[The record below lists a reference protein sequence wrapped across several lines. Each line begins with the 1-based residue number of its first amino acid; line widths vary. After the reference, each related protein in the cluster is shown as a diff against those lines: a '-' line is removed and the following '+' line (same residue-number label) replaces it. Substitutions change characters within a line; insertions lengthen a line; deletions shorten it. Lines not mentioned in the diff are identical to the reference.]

1 MLGTLVN
8 TAAVV
13 LGSSI
18 GLLLKSRFPDRIRSA
33 VFRGIG
39 IFSLAIGISMAI
51 ETRSFLIMILSVVLG
66 AITGEYLDIDR
77 WLSGLS
83 EKLKS
88 KLGSSE
94 KRFTEGLMTA
104 FLLFCTG
111 SMTIIGGIQEGM
123 TGDVSLYC
131 IKSLMDGVSSIALAS
146 AMGIG
151 VLFSALP
158 LFILQGGITLS
169 ARLFGEVVPPEVITE
184 ISAVGGLLI
193 VGLGIEIL
201 ELRRMEIAN
210 YLPALVYAGVFAV
223 LLRII

>member
-1 MLGTLVN
+1 
-8 TAAVV
+8 
-13 LGSSI
+13 
-18 GLLLKSRFPDRIRSA
+18 
-33 VFRGIG
+33 
-39 IFSLAIGISMAI
+39 MAI

-77 WLSGLS
+77 WLSRLS

-123 TGDVSLYC
+123 TGDASLYY

-158 LFILQGGITLS
+158 LFILQGAITLS

-184 ISAVGGLLI
+184 VSAVGGLLI

-201 ELRRMEIAN
+201 ELRRMKIAN

-223 LLRII
+223 LLKII